1 MEYYDDDN
9 DGNNTITTT
18 TTAYGATTSK
28 RKRAKNQDVKVR
40 TRTDTF
46 WEMGPDESAKYFENI
61 YVGKSTAHE
70 LNQKASTK
78 VDGYGNPQSCW
89 RVISCTTGNPADS
102 LLSTKSYRVSFVWS
116 LLVRPEL
123 WGDSDVELMKAGLE
137 RIKTKTRDHTC
148 HRCGNDWCCNPLHLR
163 IDSRVE
169 NEADKHYHYFLNH
182 QDPQTRDLFRAT
194 FSHLMQERGVW

>member
-1 MEYYDDDN
+1 MDFQYDDADN
-9 DGNNTITTT
+9 NTTT
-18 TTAYGATTSK
+18 TTAYDATTSK

-46 WEMGPDESAKYFENI
+46 WAMGPQKSAEHFEKI
-61 YVGKSTAHE
+61 YVGKSTVHK
-70 LNQKASTK
+70 LNQEASTK
-78 VDGYGNPQSCW
+78 LDGYVNPQSCW
-89 RVISCTTGNPADS
+89 RVISCKTGEPADS
-102 LLSTKSYRVSFVWS
+102 LLSTTSYRVSYVWS

-123 WGDSDVELMKAGLE
+123 WGDSDVELLKAGLE

-163 IDSRVE
+163 VDSRVE

-182 QDPQTRDLFRAT
+182 KDSQTRDLFRAT